1 MIFTNEN
8 DKGIITLSQA
18 SCEKGIL
25 DRVPRSYAYLLG
37 KWLEAQLLSLPS
49 KKLNLGSLL
58 W

>member
-18 SCEKGIL
+18 SCEKGTL

-37 KWLEAQLLSLPS
+37 KWLEAQLLSLP
-49 KKLNLGSLL
+49 K
-58 W
+58 